1 MKLKAL
7 SFATAVLL
15 ATPAFA
21 HDDATLDAM
30 AAPHGGQLRMSG
42 AYHLELV
49 LARDA
54 RGDKPAPLRVYLS
67 DHGGKAVPVAGA
79 SGSAVL
85 LSPAGKHSVVL
96 AAAGDRLEGKAPY
109 AADPGVKVV
118 VTVKFADGQSETARF
133 EPFRAR

>member
-1 MKLKAL
+1 MKLNTLILA
-7 SFATAVLL
+7 AAALL
-15 ATPAFA
+15 AAPAFA

-54 RGDKPAPLRVYLS
+54 RGDKPAPVRVYLS
-67 DHGGKAVPVAGA
+67 AHGGKPVPVAGA

-85 LSPAGKHSVVL
+85 LSPAGKQSVVL
-96 AAAGDRLEGKAPY
+96 VAAGDRLEGKAPY

-118 VTVKFADGQSETARF
+118 VTLKFADGQSETARF